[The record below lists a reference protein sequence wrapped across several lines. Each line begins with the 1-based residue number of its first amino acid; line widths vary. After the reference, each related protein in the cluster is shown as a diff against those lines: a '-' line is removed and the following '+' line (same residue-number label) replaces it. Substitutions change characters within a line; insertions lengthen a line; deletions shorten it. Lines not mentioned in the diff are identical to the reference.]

1 MQLTPLDL
9 VPATPPAGVPDESK
23 MHFVGR
29 DFLRVRLKLGESPS
43 GAVSVRPWFYL
54 DDEWW
59 PLRADGADGV
69 GVEPVTAD
77 DSVNA
82 GRADGFFV
90 TGGMACWVVLVA
102 ESGDVDDVAEAFVDA
117 ADAPGRG

>member
-1 MQLTPLDL
+1 MQLTPLDV
-9 VPATPPAGVPDESK
+9 VPATPPAGVSDESK

-59 PLRADGADGV
+59 PLRADGADGA
-69 GVEPVTAD
+69 GVQPVTAD
-77 DSVNA
+77 ASA
-82 GRADGFFV
+82 FGGKADGFFV
-90 TGGMACWVVLVA
+90 TGGLACFVVLVVEA
-102 ESGDVDDVAEAFVDA
+102 GDLDDVDA
-117 ADAPGRG
+117 AYVDASDAPG